1 MAERLP
7 PEKRALYGQLVRFIL
22 TGGFVTV
29 LGAAVYAI
37 PSTFFGVP
45 PLLANVGAYVV
56 AATIGYVMHSRWS
69 FRGHGA
75 RDDLGRTGGRFLI
88 VSLISFA
95 LNSLWVW
102 LLTDALNLAPWT
114 AVIPMIFVTPAV
126 TFTLN
131 RQWVFN

>member
-1 MAERLP
+1 ML
-7 PEKRALYGQLVRFIL
+7 GQLFRFVL

-37 PSTFFGVP
+37 PATFFGVP
-45 PLLANVGAYVV
+45 PLLANVAAYLT

-69 FRGHGA
+69 FRGHGTRDNTA
-75 RDDLGRTGGRFLI
+75 RTTGRFLI

-95 LNSLWVW
+95 INSLWVW
-102 LLTDALNLAPWT
+102 LLTDAFDLAPWV
-114 AVIPMIFVTPAV
+114 AVIPMIFFTPIV

-131 RQWVFN
+131 RRWVFG